1 MKDDLNIPP
10 ARDLPPGHRRQRREH
25 LLSELSR
32 TEHERRRRPKVLL
45 AVTAGVVV
53 LVVAMVGVYA
63 GWGWRILTPPENF
76 AEGSSRWHFS
86 DPKDMVATSD
96 LVMLGTVTA
105 VERDGVSDQG
115 DVVYITRLLHV
126 TVEKRLFGTL
136 SGDPVVVEDLGWEKA
151 GGREMPWR
159 VKGMIRLEVGDRAV
173 LFLRKDPTTGRFGL
187 LSDQAGYLVEGPDI
201 ANTARTD
208 PMVRRIEEMSV
219 SELERLIDE
228 AAAAVRRGELQPIP
242 EGGRRKPQQSP

>member
-1 MKDDLNIPP
+1 MMDDLKVPP
-10 ARDLPPGHRRQRREH
+10 VRDLPPGHRRQRREH

-32 TEHERRRRPKVLL
+32 TEHDRGRRPNTLL
-45 AVTAGVVV
+45 TVTGGVVL
-53 LVVAMVGVYA
+53 LVVAIVGVYA
-63 GWGWRILTPPENF
+63 GWGRRSQSPPQNF
-76 AEGSSRWHFS
+76 AQGSSRWHFS
-86 DPKDMVATSD
+86 DPMDMVATSD
-96 LVMLGTVTA
+96 LVILGTVTG

-115 DVVYITRLLHV
+115 DVVYTTRLLHV
-126 TVEKRLFGTL
+126 TVDKRLFGTL

-159 VKGMIRLEVGDRAV
+159 MEGMLRLEVGDRAV
-173 LFLRKDPTTGRFGL
+173 LFLRKEPTTGRYGL
-187 LSDQAGYLVEGPDI
+187 LSDQASYLVEGPDI
-201 ANTARTD
+201 ADTARTD

-228 AAAAVRRGELQPIP
+228 AAAAVRRGELQPVP